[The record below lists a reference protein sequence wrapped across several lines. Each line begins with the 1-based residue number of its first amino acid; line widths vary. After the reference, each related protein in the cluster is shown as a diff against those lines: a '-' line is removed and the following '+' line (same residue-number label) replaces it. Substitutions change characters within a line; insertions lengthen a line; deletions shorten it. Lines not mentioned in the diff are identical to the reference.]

1 MDVKKINPASRIK
14 CNIPIPGDKSISH
27 RAAIMGLL
35 AEGET
40 RITNFLKAE
49 DCLNTLAAC
58 QQLGATVDWRNEE
71 LIIQGCGLKGL
82 KPPQSVI
89 DCGNSG
95 TSVRLLSGV
104 LAGQPF
110 ESVITGDE
118 QIRRRPMQRIID
130 PLTRMGARIE
140 SEPGGLCP
148 LRIRGGKLKAI
159 DYVSPVASAQVKS
172 CIILAGLFAQ
182 GKTSVSLPSGSRDH
196 TERLLRFFGV
206 ALASGTALSS
216 GSGPGQLPNEKILVD
231 GSPKLDGRKINI
243 PSDISSAAFFMTA
256 AALLPGAELRLK
268 RIGVNP
274 GRSGVIRVLNDM
286 GAEVVME
293 NPRQEAGEPVA
304 DLTIKGKG
312 FLKSARIS
320 GPLVP
325 DMIDEIPI
333 LAVAAAA
340 AEGETIISNA
350 AELRVK
356 ETDRISVLATELS
369 NLGVEVEERPDG
381 MLIQGGNI
389 RGGEV
394 DSHGDHRLAM
404 SMAIA
409 GLVSE
414 QGVTIKNPQCVNTSF
429 PGFWEILEKVAR

>member
-1 MDVKKINPASRIK
+1 MDVKKVKPAGRIK
-14 CNIPIPGDKSISH
+14 HKIVIPGDKSISH
-27 RAAIMGLL
+27 RAAIMGML
-35 AEGET
+35 AQGET

-58 QQLGATVDWRNEE
+58 QQLGATVNWHNEE
-71 LIIQGCGLKGL
+71 LIIQGCGLEGL
-82 KPPQSVI
+82 KPPRSVI

-95 TSVRLLSGV
+95 TGVRLLSGV
-104 LAGQPF
+104 LAGQSF
-110 ESVITGDE
+110 ESIITGDE

-130 PLTRMGARIE
+130 PLFRMGAQIE
-140 SEPGGLCP
+140 SEPGGRCP
-148 LRIRGGKLKAI
+148 LRICGGNLRAI
-159 DYVSPVASAQVKS
+159 DYISTVASAQVKS

-182 GKTSVSLPSGSRDH
+182 GKTSISLPGSSRDH

-206 ALASGTALSS
+206 AVASGTAL

-231 GSPKLDGRKINI
+231 GRSELSGRKINI

-256 AALLPGAELRLK
+256 AAILPGAELKLEN
-268 RIGVNP
+268 IGLNP
-274 GRSGVIRVLNDM
+274 GRSGIIRVLVNM

-293 NPRQEAGEPVA
+293 NQRQEAGEPVA
-304 DLTIKGKG
+304 DLIIRGKG
-312 FLKSARIS
+312 FLKSTHIY
-320 GPLVP
+320 GPMIPGL
-325 DMIDEIPI
+325 IDEIPV
-333 LAVAAAA
+333 LAVAAAV
-340 AEGETIISNA
+340 AEGETIISDA

-356 ETDRISVLATELS
+356 ETDRISMLATELS
-369 NLGVEVEERPDG
+369 SLGVEVEERPDG

-404 SMAIA
+404 SLAIA

>member
-1 MDVKKINPASRIK
+1 MDVKNVKPANRIK
-14 CNIPIPGDKSISH
+14 HKILIPGDKSISH
-27 RAAIMGLL
+27 RAAILGMLSQ
-35 AEGET
+35 GET

-58 QQLGATVDWRNEE
+58 QQLGAGVDWQKEE
-71 LIIQGCGLKGL
+71 LIIQGCGREGL
-82 KPPQSVI
+82 KPPGSVI

-95 TSVRLLSGV
+95 TGVRLLTGV

-110 ESVITGDE
+110 ESIITGDE

-140 SEPGGLCP
+140 SEPGGFCP
-148 LRIRGGKLKAI
+148 LRIRGGNLKAI
-159 DYVSPVASAQVKS
+159 DYISPVASAQVKS

-182 GKTSVSLPSGSRDH
+182 GKTSVSSPGSSRDH
-196 TERLLRFFGV
+196 TERLMRFFDV
-206 ALASGTALSS
+206 AVASGMTP
-216 GSGPGQLPNEKILVD
+216 GSGPGQPQNEKVIVD
-231 GSPKLDGRKINI
+231 GRPKLNGRKINI

-256 AALLPGAELRLK
+256 AALLPGTELKLK
-268 RIGVNP
+268 NIGVNP
-274 GRSGVIRVLNDM
+274 GRSGIIRVLEAM
-286 GAEVVME
+286 GAEIVME
-293 NPRQEAGEPVA
+293 NQKQEAGEPVA
-304 DLTIKGKG
+304 DLIIKGKG
-312 FLKSARIS
+312 FLKSARIF
-320 GPLVP
+320 GPMIPGL
-325 DMIDEIPI
+325 IDEIPV

-340 AEGETIISNA
+340 AEGETVISDA

-369 NLGVEVEERPDG
+369 SLGVAVEERPDG
-381 MLIQGGNI
+381 MLIQGGHI

-404 SMAIA
+404 SLAIA

-414 QGVTIKNPQCVNTSF
+414 QGVTIKHTQCVNTSF
-429 PGFWEILEKVAR
+429 PGFWEILEQAAR